1 MLDIFRMS
9 MTGYLHHICDLAFR
23 GTKGWHQNHKDVL
36 PAYAGRKHH
45 SGHYCSPDGH
55 DALRQTG
62 EQAKHIHFIMGGY

>member
-1 MLDIFRMS
+1 
-9 MTGYLHHICDLAFR
+9 MTGYLRHICDLAFR

-62 EQAKHIHFIMGGY
+62 EQAKHIHVSMGAY